1 MTKPTSLGRPVVLVD
16 GVRTPFRRSGS
27 DFIGLSNYDL
37 ARHALT
43 GILER
48 TNLSPDAV
56 EYVSMGTVMPSA
68 QNPNVARD
76 AMLGANIPQHIPAYS
91 ISMACISANRAMSS
105 AANMIALGQCDV
117 AITGGVEA
125 LSDAPIGFNK
135 AVRKKFFESRRYK
148 NTWEYRKFLQGLS
161 LKDYIPQ
168 APAIAEFTSGESMGE
183 SADRLASNFGVSR
196 VAQDEYALRSH
207 QCAAQAAADGHLDDI
222 IPIAVAPKYKVIDKD
237 NTYRADSSME
247 KLAKLRAA
255 FNKPY
260 GNVTAGNASPLT
272 DGASAALIMSEERA
286 KAEGYAPKAYLRAHS
301 FVGSDPVEEL
311 LLGPAYATPQVL
323 AQAGLTLADMD
334 VIEIHEA
341 FAGQVL
347 AVITALESAEFAK
360 THLNQSNAVG
370 KVDMAKVNCWGGSLS
385 LGHPFG
391 ATGTR
396 LVTMAANRLRAE
408 GGRYALVTACAA
420 GGLGH
425 AMIIENYEVSK

>member
-1 MTKPTSLGRPVVLVD
+1 MTKSPTLGRPVVLVD

-27 DFIGLSNYDL
+27 DYIGLTTYDL
-37 ARHALT
+37 ARDALA

-48 TNLSPDAV
+48 TNLSPEAV

-68 QNPNVARD
+68 LNPNIARD
-76 AMLGANIPQHIPAYS
+76 AMLGASIPQHIPAHS
-91 ISMACISANRAMSS
+91 ISMACISANRAITSV
-105 AANMIALGQCDV
+105 ANMIALGQYDV
-117 AITGGVEA
+117 ALAGGVEV
-125 LSDAPIGFNK
+125 LSDVPVGFK
-135 AVRKKFFESRRYK
+135 KEVRRKFFESRRYK
-148 NTWEYRKFLQGLS
+148 NSLEYRKFLQGLS

-168 APAIAEFTSGESMGE
+168 APAIAEFTSGETMGE
-183 SADRLASNFGVSR
+183 SADRLASNFGISR
-196 VAQDEYALRSH
+196 EAQDAYALRSH
-207 QCAAQAAADGHLDDI
+207 QCAAQAAEDGHLDDI
-222 IPIAVAPKYKVIDKD
+222 IPVTVAPKYNVIDKD

-255 FNKPY
+255 FNKPF

-286 KAEGYAPKAYLRAHS
+286 KADGYAPKAYLRAHT
-301 FVGSDPVEEL
+301 FVGSDPAEEL
-311 LLGPAYATPQVL
+311 LLGPAYATPRVL

-347 AVITALESAEFAK
+347 AVVSALESDEFAK
-360 THLNQSNAVG
+360 THLNQSSAVG
-370 KVDMAKVNCWGGSLS
+370 KVDMDKVNCWGGSLS

-425 AMIIENYEVSK
+425 AMIVENYEVN